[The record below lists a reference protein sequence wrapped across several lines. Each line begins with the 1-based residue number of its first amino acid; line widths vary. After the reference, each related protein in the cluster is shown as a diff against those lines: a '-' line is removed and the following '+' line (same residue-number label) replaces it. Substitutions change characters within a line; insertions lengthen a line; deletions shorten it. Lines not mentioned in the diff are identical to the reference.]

1 MAGTGPSNLQ
11 PHLKAQW
18 SRDGLLPFFLLD
30 PGSSQGSFGTL
41 TPAAFLAP
49 IVRLPLVS
57 HFVGAQCTPPHKF
70 LYISSYMCQD
80 SSGWSFSGPCAASV
94 WNPVSP
100 VPGWV
105 SLLWGA
111 GTFPEVRVVTME

>member
-1 MAGTGPSNLQ
+1 MAGTEPSNLQ

-57 HFVGAQCTPPHKF
+57 HFVGAQCTPPRKF
-70 LYISSYMCQD
+70 LYVASYMCQD
-80 SSGWSFSGPCAASV
+80 SSGGPSRGLVLQVCGIQCLLSRDGFHCFGVQA
-94 WNPVSP
+94 P
-100 VPGWV
+100 
-105 SLLWGA
+105 SL
-111 GTFPEVRVVTME
+111 R